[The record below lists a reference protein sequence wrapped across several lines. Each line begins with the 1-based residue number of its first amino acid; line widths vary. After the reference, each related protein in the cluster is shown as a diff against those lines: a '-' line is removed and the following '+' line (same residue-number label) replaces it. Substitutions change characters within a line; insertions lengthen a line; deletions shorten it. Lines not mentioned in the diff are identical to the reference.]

1 MPRMIT
7 LQQAAAETG
16 MSYYSLR
23 KMCLEGRLVHVR
35 AGNKFLVNAEKL
47 AEYLN
52 TGGIEQGDS
61 DGRVD

>member
-61 DGRVD
+61 YGRVD

>member
-23 KMCLEGRLVHVR
+23 KMCLEGQLVHVR

-47 AEYLN
+47 AAYLN
-52 TGGIEQGDS
+52 GESDEQ
-61 DGRVD
+61 

>member
-35 AGNKFLVNAEKL
+35 AGNKFLVNA
-47 AEYLN
+47 
-52 TGGIEQGDS
+52 
-61 DGRVD
+61 